1 MTARTPLLPALQ
13 AWWKEERRSPLPR
26 TTLLRRSALC
36 LLVLAPLMALQ
47 VQRRGQTISQEQQGQ
62 RDDTLAIMEAG
73 LAVAGRASFDWG
85 HWDKTYAFA
94 QGRNPRFVSHDL
106 WKGAVFE
113 DGTVLILLRP
123 DRSVALVHTAPTFQ
137 RPEFPD
143 LIRCA
148 QDNVGRITDTD
159 TPLRLACREGDALYL
174 GAATLVSNSDS
185 TAPANSG
192 TLVMLSPL
200 LKQEYSQRIRNRL
213 STLQRDLVFL
223 PDEGSASSP
232 QLELIEPRIHS
243 SGGRL
248 LGLPRPDLLPLVTR
262 SLLGDLPLLLAIP
275 GLVLALRMVTQ
286 LERRRQRVRRLEVE
300 RRATQTIRSTC
311 HALDQVFET
320 ALPDRGRAD
329 SRRILGRLS
338 GASRS
343 TDATGHRPSQRLEHL
358 SERFQHVL
366 QTASELALFDALTQ
380 LPNRRY
386 FIEQLTET
394 TRHHGAQQQWFAV
407 LFIDIDKF
415 KVINDTFGHAV
426 GDGVLVSVCQ
436 RLRRVLRA
444 GDFLARYGG
453 DELAVIMAFADSS
466 TADPEDLGTQ
476 ARERAQAMVDSLSE
490 PVRIG
495 EQAINVSLSIGI
507 SLVDPAEQDVGLMM
521 QRSDQAM
528 YQAKR
533 SRDSRIVGLDVL
545 ERTPQLGNYQLFND
559 LMAAIRHQQLQ
570 VVFQPIRDRTGELH
584 GAEALARWHHPQ
596 QGWIAPTLFLDLAE
610 QHRQMPKLGHELLCL
625 SLDGF
630 QQLQQ
635 RYPTLR
641 LYLNLTPSQLLCAG
655 LAASL
660 LEQLQCR
667 GLHPRQLTLELTE
680 HSILEPDTTVKQ
692 NLTQLRQAGA
702 RLALDDFGTGYSSL
716 MLLKTLQPEVVKID
730 KSFTQAIHSDS
741 GAVHIISLVAELGT
755 RMGVQLVGEGIE
767 DPATLNQLRDLG
779 VPLFQG
785 NALGRPTSLD
795 AWLTGDQRRPTT

>member
-1 MTARTPLLPALQ
+1 MALRPRLPALLRS
-13 AWWKEERRSPLPR
+13 WWKEERRSPPPR
-26 TTLLRRSALC
+26 RTLLRRGALC
-36 LLVLAPLMALQ
+36 LLVLTPLVTLQ
-47 VQRRGQTISQEQQGQ
+47 VQRRSQAILQEQQGQ
-62 RDDTLAIMEAG
+62 RDDTLAIMETG

-106 WKGAVFE
+106 WTGAVFE

-123 DRSVALVHTAPTFQ
+123 DQSVALVHTAPAFR
-137 RPEFPD
+137 RPAFPG
-143 LIRCA
+143 LTRCA
-148 QDNVGRITDTD
+148 QDNVGRITNAN
-159 TPLRLACREGDALYL
+159 TPLRLACREGNALYL
-174 GAATLVSNSDS
+174 GAATPVSTSDG

-200 LKQEYSQRIRNRL
+200 LKQEYSQRIRKRL
-213 STLQRDLVFL
+213 TTLQRDLLFL
-223 PDEGSASSP
+223 PDPGNASP
-232 QLELIEPRIHS
+232 PPPELIEPRIHS

-248 LGLPRPDLLPLVTR
+248 LGLPLPDLLPILTR

-286 LERRRQRVRRLEVE
+286 LERRRQHVGRLEVE
-300 RRATQTIRSTC
+300 RRAAQTIRNTC
-311 HALDQVFET
+311 QALDQVFEA

-329 SRRILGRLS
+329 SRRVLGRLS
-338 GASRS
+338 GARQSS
-343 TDATGHRPSQRLEHL
+343 DATGHRPSQRLEQL
-358 SERFQHVL
+358 SERFGHVL

-426 GDGVLVSVCQ
+426 GDGVLVSVSQ
-436 RLRRVLRA
+436 RLRRVLHA

-453 DELAVIMAFADSS
+453 DELAVILDLADGSQ
-466 TADPEDLGTQ
+466 ADPDDLNRQ
-476 ARERAQAMVDSLSE
+476 ARERAQTMVESLVE
-490 PVRIG
+490 PVQIG

-507 SLVDPAEQDVGLMM
+507 SLVDPAEQDVGQMM

-533 SRDSRIVGLDVL
+533 SRDSRIIGPDVL
-545 ERTPQLGNYQLFND
+545 ERTPQLRNYQLFND
-559 LMAAIRHQQLQ
+559 LMDAIRHQQLQ
-570 VVFQPIRDRTGELH
+570 VVFQPIRDRTGGLH

-596 QGWIAPTLFLDLAE
+596 QGWIAPSLFLDLAE
-610 QHRQMPKLGHELLCL
+610 QHRQMPKLGNALLRL

-641 LYLNLTPSQLLCAG
+641 LYLNLTPSQLLGAD
-655 LAASL
+655 LAATL
-660 LEQLQCR
+660 LEHLQQR
-667 GLHPRQLTLELTE
+667 GIEPRQLTLELTE
-680 HSILEPDTTVKQ
+680 HSILEPDATVKR
-692 NLTQLRQAGA
+692 NLAQLRQAGA

-716 MLLKTLQPEVVKID
+716 VLLKTLQPEVVKID

-741 GAVHIISLVAELGT
+741 SAAHIINLVAELGR
-755 RMGVQLVGEGIE
+755 RMNVELVGEGIE
-767 DPATLNQLRDLG
+767 DPATLKRLSDLG

-785 NALGRPTSLD
+785 HALGRPARLLD
-795 AWLTGDQRRPTT
+795 WLAKDQSRVTP